1 MRVSGSV
8 FWSSTLGALLFT
20 SVAFGKL
27 PDGLPSDPLPAP
39 QGAVTVVKPERGYI
53 DEAMALSADG
63 SVLFF
68 VHTDGAS
75 WASLRAVGLP
85 ASPNKVAAPAPA
97 AAPPAAGV
105 VYPPLRQAGVKPGP
119 VPPKGA
125 QAPAAPPAP
134 VKAPEPSFTLEA
146 GKTVDVL
153 TGLPLSISKMY
164 VLPGDHVLFVMR
176 DIESS
181 GTLASVYSLRTKAV
195 VNLPGSSN
203 GSIGPVSDIALGE
216 SPQGPV
222 IISFNRPADQHGD
235 GMLQAWSGTTL
246 KQLGQRAYKL
256 RESDS
261 RVQTPQGTAAP
272 LYFIDDFQTLVAK
285 HDGFFDKKKDSRQ
298 PDFLAFIDM
307 LTGKLRRSQPITDP
321 NGLLELTRF
330 HKEHS
335 ESVFPLADPETQK
348 IFLFAVSDRAPA
360 DVSAETRVELQLPR
374 PSNQYDGATLRYQR
388 LRRDRLLF
396 TLNVDPVNEQ
406 AVAARRSD
414 PDDLDI
420 FLTDPMQAAPMATP
434 PRRLRTLPCYRR
446 PTMWAVSPNGRF
458 ALLRKH
464 KNFPRGG
471 TQVEL
476 YDLDLDGTNPGAQS
490 PAQSGAPASP

>member
-1 MRVSGSV
+1 MRASGPV
-8 FWSSTLGALLFT
+8 ILSSTLGALLFT
-20 SVAFGKL
+20 SVAFATL
-27 PDGLPSDPLPAP
+27 PNGLPSDPLPAP
-39 QGAVTVVKPERGYI
+39 QGAVTVVKPDRGYI
-53 DEAMALSADG
+53 DEAIALSQDG

-75 WASLRAVGLP
+75 WANLRAVGLP
-85 ASPNKVAAPAPA
+85 PSPNKVPATAPAPA
-97 AAPPAAGV
+97 AAPPAGGP
-105 VYPPLRQAGVKPGP
+105 VYPPLRQAGAKPGP
-119 VPPKGA
+119 
-125 QAPAAPPAP
+125 APAKVAPAPPAP
-134 VKAPEPSFTLEA
+134 PVEPPQPTFALEA
-146 GKTVDVL
+146 GKTLDVL
-153 TGLPLSISKMY
+153 TGLPLSITKMY
-164 VLPGDHVLFVMR
+164 TLPGDNVLFVMR

-181 GTLASVYSLRTKAV
+181 GTLAAVYSLRTKAV
-195 VNLPGSSN
+195 VNLPGSS
-203 GSIGPVSDIALGE
+203 GGRIGPVSDIALGD

-222 IISFNRPADQHGD
+222 IVSFNRPADQHGD

-261 RVQTPQGTAAP
+261 RLQTPQGTAAP

-307 LTGKLRRSQPITDP
+307 LTGKLRRSQAITDP

-360 DVSAETRVELQLPR
+360 DTNAESRVELQLPR

-420 FLTDPMQAAPMATP
+420 FITDPMQAAPMATP
-434 PRRLRTLPCYRR
+434 PKRLRTLPCYRR
-446 PTMWAVSPNGRF
+446 PTMWAASPNGRF

-476 YDLDLDGTNPGAQS
+476 YDLDLEGAGS
-490 PAQSGAPASP
+490 AAQTAPAPAAP

>member
-1 MRVSGSV
+1 MIVSSALG
-8 FWSSTLGALLFT
+8 TLLLS
-20 SVAFGKL
+20 SVAAGKL
-27 PDGLPSDPLPAP
+27 PDVLPSDPLPAP

-53 DEAMALSADG
+53 DEAMALSGDG

-68 VHTDGAS
+68 VNTDGAS
-75 WASLRAVGLP
+75 WATLRAVGLP
-85 ASPNKVAAPAPA
+85 ASPNKVTPAAPAAPQ
-97 AAPPAAGV
+97 AAPGA

-125 QAPAAPPAP
+125 TPAQMPAAAAQAPKP
-134 VKAPEPSFTLEA
+134 PEPGFALDA
-146 GKTVDVL
+146 GKTADVI
-153 TGLPLSISKMY
+153 TGLPLSITKMY
-164 VLPGDHVLFVMR
+164 MLPGDNVLFVMR

-181 GTLASVYSLRTKAV
+181 GTLASVYSLRTHAV
-195 VNLPGSSN
+195 VNLPGANN
-203 GSIGPVSDIALGE
+203 GSLGPVSDIALGD

-222 IISFNRPADQHGD
+222 IVSFNRPADQHGD
-235 GMLQAWSGTTL
+235 GMLQVWSGTTL
-246 KQLGQRAYKL
+246 KQLGQRVYKL
-256 RESDS
+256 RESDG
-261 RVQTPQGTAAP
+261 RVQTAQGAAAP

-307 LTGKLRRSQPITDP
+307 LTGKIRRSQNITDP
-321 NGLLELTRF
+321 NGLMELTRF

-348 IFLFAVSDRAPA
+348 IYLFAVSDRAPN
-360 DVSAETRVELQLPR
+360 DTNAETRVELQLPR
-374 PSNQYDGATLRYQR
+374 PSNQYDGATLRYLR

-420 FLTDPMQAAPMATP
+420 FLTDPMQSAGAASPK
-434 PRRLRTLPCYRR
+434 RLRTLPCYRR
-446 PTMWAVSPNGRF
+446 PIMWSASPNGRF

-476 YDLDLDGTNPGAQS
+476 YDLDLEGTGSAAQ
-490 PAQSGAPASP
+490 APAAASP